1 MMLHS
6 ESCGGRPLPCLEVA
20 DQMIQVAPVITWVGD
35 HVGGRSSGWAIKW
48 VGDQLLGL
56 KLITKSSSERDRR
69 VYDSET

>member
-35 HVGGRSSGWAIKW
+35 
-48 VGDQLLGL
+48 QLLGL